1 MIHKKYNTNWKGF
14 NLFQHVVL
22 AIKFAVAY
30 AIPDI
35 PEWVETEIA
44 KVEFQR
50 RQALKVKQRAC
61 SDYVHS
67 TLIPHLTM
75 NANNFSGVSIQHLV

>member
-1 MIHKKYNTNWKGF
+1 MYRIDRINWTF
-14 NLFQHVVL
+14 LFLFQHAVL
-22 AIKFAVAY
+22 ALKFAVAY

-50 RQALKVKQRAC
+50 RQALKVMRMLMCITKT
-61 SDYVHS
+61 DP
-67 TLIPHLTM
+67 TLRTERL
-75 NANNFSGVSIQHLV
+75 N